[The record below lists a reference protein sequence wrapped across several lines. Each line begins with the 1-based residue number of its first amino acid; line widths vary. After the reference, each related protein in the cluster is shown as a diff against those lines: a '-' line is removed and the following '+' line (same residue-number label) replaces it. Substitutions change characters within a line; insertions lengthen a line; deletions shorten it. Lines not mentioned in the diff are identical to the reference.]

1 MKQQISSTLRI
12 FMLLLMMAA
21 AACNRGTQR
30 DFASID
36 DAVGALVAAA
46 RSDDTR
52 ALVKVLGAEAEP
64 AISSGD
70 PIQDRNARER
80 FVRAYE
86 TEHTLSRG
94 AAGEATLLVGTDQWP
109 FPFPLVQSNGR
120 WHFDSD
126 AGTDEIVNRRVG
138 ANELATIQSCLAF
151 VDAQREYYMRNPQ
164 GAALLQFSQR
174 LVSSKGQKD
183 GLYWPTTG
191 NEPPSPLGEGFARA
205 QGEGYFQNGPSK
217 NEPLRGY
224 IYRLLTAQGPN
235 ARGGAYSYLVD
246 GKMIGGFALITIP
259 AEYGRSGVMTFIVNH
274 DGVVYSKDLGP
285 DTPTAAR
292 AIQTFDPDSSWQ
304 PEVAT
309 GQPMAAQIAPAVVQ
323 FLGEAGF
330 DHERDIL
337 MGILR

>member
-1 MKQQISSTLRI
+1 MKQQITPSRLA
-12 FMLLLMMAA
+12 FAVLMMMVV
-21 AACNRGTQR
+21 AACNRGTSQR

-46 RSDDTR
+46 RSNDTS
-52 ALVKVLGAEAEP
+52 ALVRVLGSEAEP

-70 PIQDRNARER
+70 AIQDRNARER

-86 TEHTLSRG
+86 AEHTLSRG
-94 AAGEATLLVGTDQWP
+94 DAGEATLLVGTDQWP

-138 ANELATIQSCLAF
+138 ANELSTIQSCLAF

-164 GAALLQFSQR
+164 QAPLLQFAQR
-174 LVSSKGQKD
+174 LVSTKGERD

-191 NEPPSPLGEGFARA
+191 AEPPSPLGAGFARA
-205 QGEGYFQNGPSK
+205 QGEGYFQNGASK

-235 ARGGAYSYLVD
+235 AQGGAYSYLVD
-246 GKMIGGFALITIP
+246 GKMIGGFALIAVP

-274 DGVVYSKDLGP
+274 DGIVYSKDLGP
-285 DTPTAAR
+285 DTATAAR
-292 AIQTFDPDSSWQ
+292 AIQTFDPDSSWHR
-304 PEVAT
+304 EDAT
-309 GQPMAAQIAPAVVQ
+309 
-323 FLGEAGF
+323 EASP
-330 DHERDIL
+330 
-337 MGILR
+337 

>member
-1 MKQQISSTLRI
+1 MKQQITSMRV
-12 FMLLLMMAA
+12 FAVLLLIAL
-21 AACNRGTQR
+21 AACNRATTQR

-36 DAVGALVAAA
+36 DAVAALIAAA

-52 ALVKVLGAEAEP
+52 ALVRVLGSEAEP
-64 AISSGD
+64 AVASGD
-70 PIQDRNARER
+70 PVQDRNARGR

-86 TEHTLSRG
+86 AEHTLSRG
-94 AAGEATLLVGTDQWP
+94 ADGAATLLVGTDQWP
-109 FPFPLVQSNGR
+109 FPFPLVQTKGR
-120 WHFDSD
+120 WHFDSA

-164 GAALLQFSQR
+164 RAPLLQFSQK

-191 NEPPSPLGEGFARA
+191 DEPPSPLGEGFARA

-235 ARGGAYSYLVD
+235 ARGGAYNYLVD
-246 GKMIGGFALITIP
+246 GKMIGGFALIATP

-274 DGVVYSKDLGP
+274 DGIVYSKDLGP

-292 AIQTFDPDSSWQ
+292 AIQTFDPDSTWRN
-304 PEVAT
+304 EVAT
-309 GQPMAAQIAPAVVQ
+309 EVTP
-323 FLGEAGF
+323 
-330 DHERDIL
+330 
-337 MGILR
+337 